1 MESRIKQEK
10 GITMIALVITVMVL
24 LILVNVLVYNAQDTI
39 QIQVLND
46 LYSDIE
52 LLRDKVSEYYNEYGS
67 IPAEI
72 EYTNIKQLKDAKILS
87 DINDTGKFYVI
98 DLEAMK
104 GISLNYGKEYENV
117 KNDKTNANNYTDVYI
132 INKDSHNIFYAQ
144 GVGIKQN
151 DITKIYYTDYTEP
164 DNTTI
169 DLRYIDEI
177 LIPDG
182 YYYIGKY
189 NNQGIESIV
198 ISSNKNEEID
208 ITNPSQYIWE
218 KQIAY
223 VDKLPDTIVI
233 SEEQK
238 DEFIKSINHYK
249 GYFKNVT
256 NNVVYL
262 PILENKW
269 SEVYTKNGEY
279 TDKNG
284 DIAYIPKGFRVSIA
298 EGTNE
303 VINGLVITDEID
315 NDGNSIGNEFVWVP
329 VNDFYEFER
338 DSFGNEIIDF
348 TTIEPTDLKYY
359 EALSNGRKVDENEI
373 QSVQDTQKMYKSIKT
388 YKGFYIG
395 RYETGIEGN
404 SARTSTSTTS
414 DTPVVKKNKYIY
426 NYIPWGDNFTEE
438 IGGAVGLAKSFTNEK
453 IYKDNVTSTLCYGV
467 QWDAIM
473 KWINKDT
480 AIKYVIEDSSTKGN
494 YNPNGQLVMSG
505 NYEEFQTKNIY
516 DLAGNVSEWTME
528 SYGTTQKVLRGGNAR
543 GTESEEIKN
552 ITNREANE
560 INYKAETSGFRIA
573 LYINE

>member
-438 IGGAVGLAKSFTNEK
+438 IGGAVGLAKSLTNEK

>member
-72 EYTNIKQLKDAKILS
+72 EYTNINQLKDAKILS

-249 GYFKNVT
+249 
-256 NNVVYL
+256 
-262 PILENKW
+262 
-269 SEVYTKNGEY
+269 
-279 TDKNG
+279 
-284 DIAYIPKGFRVSIA
+284 
-298 EGTNE
+298 
-303 VINGLVITDEID
+303 
-315 NDGNSIGNEFVWVP
+315 
-329 VNDFYEFER
+329 
-338 DSFGNEIIDF
+338 
-348 TTIEPTDLKYY
+348 
-359 EALSNGRKVDENEI
+359 
-373 QSVQDTQKMYKSIKT
+373 
-388 YKGFYIG
+388 
-395 RYETGIEGN
+395 
-404 SARTSTSTTS
+404 
-414 DTPVVKKNKYIY
+414 
-426 NYIPWGDNFTEE
+426 
-438 IGGAVGLAKSFTNEK
+438 
-453 IYKDNVTSTLCYGV
+453 
-467 QWDAIM
+467 
-473 KWINKDT
+473 
-480 AIKYVIEDSSTKGN
+480 
-494 YNPNGQLVMSG
+494 
-505 NYEEFQTKNIY
+505 
-516 DLAGNVSEWTME
+516 
-528 SYGTTQKVLRGGNAR
+528 
-543 GTESEEIKN
+543 
-552 ITNREANE
+552 
-560 INYKAETSGFRIA
+560 
-573 LYINE
+573 